1 MRTRLALT
9 MLVAG
14 AVWCLSA
21 GVASAATWH
30 VHPGESIQVAV
41 NNAHPGDTIRLAAGV
56 YRQNVT
62 IRKNQITLVGAGRG
76 PHGSRIVLSSQPTP
90 SVCNSPGSVNGIC
103 ILGQIDQNFNPMTPV
118 RGTTV
123 KRLSVRGF
131 TGFGVFMFNAAD
143 TMVTQVTARR
153 NSGYGI
159 SGFVLS
165 GITFTRSVARD
176 NGEPGFYIGDSP
188 HANAWVVG
196 NKAFHNGVGGEGIG
210 MLFRD
215 SSFGHVAHNTSF
227 GNCVG
232 MLFIDTGEPGGEAHW
247 HAAHNQA
254 NRNNGACPGETN
266 GPPPLSGLGIGFIGV
281 QDSVLR
287 HNWTFRNHPA
297 GPSAW
302 SGGIVVAT
310 AAPAGGADPM
320 ANLLKGNRARNNG
333 PFDIAYDGSGSGN
346 MFVNNRCGTSS
357 PSSICH

>member
-76 PHGSRIVLSSQPTP
+76 PYGSRIVLSSQATP

-215 SSFGHVAHNTSF
+215 SSFG
-227 GNCVG
+227 
-232 MLFIDTGEPGGEAHW
+232 
-247 HAAHNQA
+247 QK
-254 NRNNGACPGETN
+254 
-266 GPPPLSGLGIGFIGV
+266 
-281 QDSVLR
+281 SV
-287 HNWTFRNHPA
+287 
-297 GPSAW
+297 
-302 SGGIVVAT
+302 
-310 AAPAGGADPM
+310 
-320 ANLLKGNRARNNG
+320 
-333 PFDIAYDGSGSGN
+333 N
-346 MFVNNRCGTSS
+346 M
-357 PSSICH
+357 